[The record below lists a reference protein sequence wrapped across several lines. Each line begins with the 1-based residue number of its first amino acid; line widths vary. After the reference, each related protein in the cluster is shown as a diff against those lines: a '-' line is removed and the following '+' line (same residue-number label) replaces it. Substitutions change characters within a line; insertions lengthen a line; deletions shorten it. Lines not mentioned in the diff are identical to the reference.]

1 MTQSVTIRNYNHS
14 DKEICRSLW
23 EELTEWHRQI
33 YKDPT
38 IGGKNPGE
46 HFDRY
51 LSKVGPS
58 KIWVATIGSEVVG
71 MVGLD
76 LSDYG
81 PQIEPLIV
89 AKTHRNKG
97 VGTKLVEKTIA
108 EARRNGN
115 SLSVAPVARNID
127 AIGFFN
133 KMGFKNLGQIEMFM
147 DFRNRKWE
155 SRIEFHGC
163 NFDF

>member
-1 MTQSVTIRNYNHS
+1 MTQSVTIRNYNRS

-115 SLSVAPVARNID
+115 SLSVAPVARNTD
-127 AIGFFN
+127 AICFFN